1 MTDPTSL
8 STPPLQ
14 SDEGE
19 SSKSNSPTQSPE
31 AMNLSDIPVFNTVKT
46 TQPCVEPSSC
56 ETTPTTGVPDV
67 TLGYY
72 EYEFSCSVDG
82 RCSFIHLVDSDDV
95 SACERVTHRPL
106 KHEDISYS
114 GTGNGFIV
122 DCYGL
127 KMTFTKQPYV
137 KSWETYA
144 DIKAGVEYEKRSKK
158 QQTAADILAGL

>member
-1 MTDPTSL
+1 MSTNFRVALMVGAVL
-8 STPPLQ
+8 STLW
-14 SDEGE
+14 
-19 SSKSNSPTQSPE
+19 
-31 AMNLSDIPVFNTVKT
+31 
-46 TQPCVEPSSC
+46 
-56 ETTPTTGVPDV
+56 
-67 TLGYY
+67 TLTM
-72 EYEFSCSVDG
+72 C
-82 RCSFIHLVDSDDV
+82 
-95 SACERVTHRPL
+95 RVTHRPL

-114 GTGNGFIV
+114 DTGNGFIV